1 MTLGILAHFLQP
13 ARMSTLK
20 KPDDVTWVV
29 MVGVLPASEF
39 DTIGAA
45 MLLILTA
52 KPCGYL
58 SHRKRRIALT
68 PTE

>member
-1 MTLGILAHFLQP
+1 
-13 ARMSTLK
+13 MSTLK